1 MLALVGSGCSSAAI
15 AASLGIAIS
24 TVETHV
30 RTSMRKLGAR
40 TRLHAAALAS
50 SLEPRGH
57 ERPNG
62 LDGPTLSLVRL
73 LAHGQ
78 SVSDA
83 AAILGLS
90 RRTATR
96 RLTQARRRL
105 GVRTNA
111 EVVLIAT
118 GAAPTETRRLRPLP
132 AQPLP

>member
-1 MLALVGSGCSSAAI
+1 VLALIGSGCSSAAI
-15 AASLGIAIS
+15 AARLGIAIS

-30 RTSMRKLGAR
+30 RTSMQKLDAR

-57 ERPNG
+57 EGPNG
-62 LDGPTLSLVRL
+62 LERPTLALVRL
-73 LAHGQ
+73 LAHGRT
-78 SVSDA
+78 VSDA

-111 EVVLIAT
+111 EVVLIAV

-132 AQPLP
+132 ARPPL